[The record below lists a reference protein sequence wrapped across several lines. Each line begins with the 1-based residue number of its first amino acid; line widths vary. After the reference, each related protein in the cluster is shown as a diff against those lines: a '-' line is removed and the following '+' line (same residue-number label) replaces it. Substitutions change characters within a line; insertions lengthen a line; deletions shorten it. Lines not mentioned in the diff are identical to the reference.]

1 MSIYCFYFDFQ
12 FAVQIV
18 NSEKLLDIILQN
30 RYLIYKN
37 NVDTFNILSHMN
49 VTMNDDYPDPVET
62 ALNIIGGKYKPLI
75 IWYLQN
81 ETLRYSELKTK
92 LARISPRMLSK
103 QLKELEQD
111 QIIARNVYPQVPVRV
126 EYSLSELGTRCIPIL
141 EALYF
146 WGSEYLIEKG
156 YNIPKKNK

>member
-1 MSIYCFYFDFQ
+1 
-12 FAVQIV
+12 
-18 NSEKLLDIILQN
+18 
-30 RYLIYKN
+30 
-37 NVDTFNILSHMN
+37 MN

-81 ETLRYSELKTK
+81 ETLRYSELKNK
-92 LARISPRMLSK
+92 LVKISPRMLSK
-103 QLKELEQD
+103 QLKELEQE
-111 QIIARNVYPQVPVRV
+111 QIIIRSVYPQVPVKV

-146 WGSEYLIEKG
+146 WGCEYLMEKG